1 MAPGTGTRPATGMT
15 ASTASHAAPR
25 GASVAARAASGR
37 QPGLQQ
43 LPSGLIVPKA
53 AAMEAAP
60 STRPKDEP
68 FSPADAPYIFLSNQ
82 RVHSLHR
89 QGEEVISS
97 MSSWA
102 EDNLLRLLK
111 PVEKSWQPQDL
122 LPDASSPD
130 FIDQVRAL
138 RRAAEELPNDYMV
151 VLVGDMITEE
161 ALPSYMGMLN
171 RLDGCSD
178 ETGAQAT
185 PWAKWTRGWTAEE
198 NRHGDLLNKYLYLT
212 GKVDMRTVEV
222 TIQNLISEG
231 LDPKLENNPYLC
243 FVYTSFQE
251 RATKIS
257 HANTARL
264 ASLYGDNALTKICG
278 LIAADEG
285 RHETAYTNIVEE
297 LFQRDP
303 EGAVLGFADMM
314 RKGIV
319 MPAHYME
326 DNWHTTQGNPGQNLF
341 VDYATVADSIGVYTT
356 GDYAEIVEHL
366 VRRWKVAELR
376 VSGGRAAQAQEYLCK
391 HSERI
396 RRLADLQMERKLR
409 ERKRGKGKTAGFSW
423 IFKREVS
430 LL

>member
-1 MAPGTGTRPATGMT
+1 MFGPRSGIGARAPCHAPEISARLVGRCSVPPPRPAAAEQPGSSSRCSMAPGTGTRPATGMT

-130 FIDQVRAL
+130 FIDQVSWGLGWQGKGQKVEDIPNACVVRAL

-243 FVYTSFQE
+243 FVYTSFQVRDSFAAWMPPVVFAWWCSASAFCSRRLTRHHPILLQE

-285 RHETAYTNIVEE
+285 RHESEF
-297 LFQRDP
+297 LP
-303 EGAVLGFADMM
+303 EQYVC
-314 RKGIV
+314 RERPWKGI
-319 MPAHYME
+319 H
-326 DNWHTTQGNPGQNLF
+326 D
-341 VDYATVADSIGVYTT
+341 
-356 GDYAEIVEHL
+356 
-366 VRRWKVAELR
+366 
-376 VSGGRAAQAQEYLCK
+376 
-391 HSERI
+391 
-396 RRLADLQMERKLR
+396 
-409 ERKRGKGKTAGFSW
+409 W
-423 IFKREVS
+423 IYWDAFQC
-430 LL
+430 